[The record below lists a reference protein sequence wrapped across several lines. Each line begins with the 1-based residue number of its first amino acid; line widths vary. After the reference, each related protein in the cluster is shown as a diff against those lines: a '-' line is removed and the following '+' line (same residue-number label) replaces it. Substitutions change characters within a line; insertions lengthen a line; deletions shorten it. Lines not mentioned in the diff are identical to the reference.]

1 MKQRDTN
8 GYEIYLRADGAGT
21 DTDPFI
27 PHVVLEG
34 GGGGGGGSAGNLVL
48 SLPGG
53 TEATHVNHG
62 FFWPAVQGYD
72 LGNGFLWESWV
83 QPTTMAGSGYLVS
96 DGYGGAHSLLWGLG
110 SVPGAPTG
118 NLWNGSTSISFG
130 GGYMV
135 AASEWVH
142 LALLWTKTAIYSFVN
157 GVCDG
162 QVAFTGP
169 RVTPAPGGPGVLYV
183 GGSDHLNLAMSIAAL
198 RGYDRGLPF
207 STNTTWGTAFRPERR
222 FGIDAARS
230 TGTGTR
236 QPDFL
241 ADYTVQGV
249 TIPDHS
255 PAGCVSGSNYVPAP
269 GTVTPTLASGGTLT
283 AGQAYFYKVT
293 ALTWKG
299 ESTPSAEATATP
311 TGTTLTVNLAWTA
324 VAGAES
330 YNIYRSTT
338 TGAEVCIANTATNS
352 YSDTGAVAAPA
363 VGVPPPLL
371 NTTGYPTRHPGYLE
385 DLTQTTG
392 AATNQGAPEALGRWY
407 DPKCS
412 WLSDPTCP
420 YGQAVGSPLPA
431 EAVPAPAAVPTAA
444 LAFDSFGRRN
454 QTYAFQSAPTL
465 GSTEGG
471 SLGPLAWQSSASGAW
486 GILGG
491 AAVPLMSTTQPCAI
505 AWVPVGTADQDI
517 RVTNRRGGFWNRGTG
532 IAFRVQDALNFWW
545 AFAYG
550 DPTTSLIFYGSTSAG
565 VVTAITSVNPGTA
578 WDTLRVTAVGTTIT
592 IYTDATQRVQLTA
605 QTLLQTAQ
613 GAGIVG
619 GHQGIYVHSL
629 YRYRNWTVLQG

>member
-255 PAGCVSGSNYVPAP
+255 PAGCVSW
-269 GTVTPTLASGGTLT
+269 LQLR
-283 AGQAYFYKVT
+283 
-293 ALTWKG
+293 
-299 ESTPSAEATATP
+299 
-311 TGTTLTVNLAWTA
+311 TG
-324 VAGAES
+324 
-330 YNIYRSTT
+330 
-338 TGAEVCIANTATNS
+338 
-352 YSDTGAVAAPA
+352 PQH
-363 VGVPPPLL
+363 
-371 NTTGYPTRHPGYLE
+371 RHPNSCRRGHADGGASVLLQGNGADLE
-385 DLTQTTG
+385 RRVH
-392 AATNQGAPEALGRWY
+392 P
-407 DPKCS
+407 
-412 WLSDPTCP
+412 
-420 YGQAVGSPLPA
+420 
-431 EAVPAPAAVPTAA
+431 
-444 LAFDSFGRRN
+444 FGRGHGNSHGHHLDRE
-454 QTYAFQSAPTL
+454 P
-465 GSTEGG
+465 GMDGCGG
-471 SLGPLAWQSSASGAW
+471 GREL
-486 GILGG
+486 
-491 AAVPLMSTTQPCAI
+491 
-505 AWVPVGTADQDI
+505 
-517 RVTNRRGGFWNRGTG
+517 
-532 IAFRVQDALNFWW
+532 
-545 AFAYG
+545 
-550 DPTTSLIFYGSTSAG
+550 
-565 VVTAITSVNPGTA
+565 
-578 WDTLRVTAVGTTIT
+578 
-592 IYTDATQRVQLTA
+592 
-605 QTLLQTAQ
+605 
-613 GAGIVG
+613 
-619 GHQGIYVHSL
+619 
-629 YRYRNWTVLQG
+629 